1 MHLVYQEDRDLVV
14 GGKMGKIYCLMGKS
28 ASGKDTIY
36 KMLLSDDK
44 LGLRKIVPYTT
55 RPIRENEKD
64 GVQYFFTDE
73 AGLKKMQ
80 SEGKVIELR
89 SYNTVH
95 GIWHYFTAD
104 DHQIDIENGDYMVIG
119 TPEAYIKLKE
129 YFGKDVVCPI
139 YIELDDG
146 IRLERALKRER
157 TQEQPKYEEMCR
169 RFLADSKDFS
179 EENLKKAEIFT
190 RFSNDNLEKC
200 VEQIKA
206 FINC

>member
-1 MHLVYQEDRDLVV
+1 MTVA

-36 KMLLSDDK
+36 KMLLSDK
-44 LGLRKIVPYTT
+44 QLELKKIVPYTT
-55 RPIRENEKD
+55 RPIRENERD

-73 AGLKKMQ
+73 DGLRRMQ
-80 SEGKVIELR
+80 EEGKVIELR

-104 DHQIDIENGDYMVIG
+104 DHQIDLTSGDYMVIG

-129 YFGKDVVCPI
+129 YFGQDNVCPI

-157 TQEQPKYEEMCR
+157 VQEQPKYEEMCR
-169 RFLADSKDFS
+169 RFLADAKDFS
-179 EENLKKAEIFT
+179 EENLTNAGVTNVFT
-190 RFSNDNLEKC
+190 NDDLDNC
-200 VEQIKA
+200 VVQIKN
-206 FINC
+206 FINHC